1 VLTHTRGLSLFITAF
16 LLVAFVLLYFFP
28 GDTKRLFAWTIR
40 PTMTPTMTPM
50 VLASAYCG
58 GAHFFLRV
66 LRVQRWNV
74 VKAGFL
80 SVTLFASLLGVAT
93 IIHWDKVNHGHVRM
107 RFPPLFG
114 GDLAKVP
121 DPVPR
126 VA

>member
-1 VLTHTRGLSLFITAF
+1 
-16 LLVAFVLLYFFP
+16 
-28 GDTKRLFAWTIR
+28 
-40 PTMTPTMTPM
+40 
-50 VLASAYCG
+50 
-58 GAHFFLRV
+58 
-66 LRVQRWNV
+66 V